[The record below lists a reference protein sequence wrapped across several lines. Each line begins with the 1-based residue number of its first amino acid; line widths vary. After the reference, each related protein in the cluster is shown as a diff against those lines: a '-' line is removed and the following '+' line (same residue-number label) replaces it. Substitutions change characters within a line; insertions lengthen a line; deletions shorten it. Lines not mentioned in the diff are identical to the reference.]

1 MNQQPPEVRSDL
13 SAQQRGL
20 EVYSALRDGPKR
32 VHDLAAILGITER
45 GVYRILENISYKY
58 PVTNAGGYW
67 YLLSTEEQRQAHHIL
82 HTLRRELESA
92 QPAQAFA
99 HAMKIADIVRLV
111 AILERIACVPEPD

>member
-1 MNQQPPEVRSDL
+1 MQQPPEAKDL

-32 VHDLAAILGITER
+32 VHDLAALLGITER

-67 YLLSTEEQRQAHHIL
+67 YLLSTEEQRHAHHIL
-82 HTLRRELESA
+82 HTLRRELEEA

-99 HAMKIADIVRLV
+99 HSMKIADVVRLV
-111 AILERIACVPEPD
+111 SILERIACVPEPD